1 MQQYIDGPNVKQIDP
16 PKLPGFFPLISLW
29 ASITKSGD
37 HVRLAILLQ
46 SPRVVAIAII
56 GTLAGVAV
64 PSVGKFIN
72 QGKTEAMETELDNV
86 QVAVQVA
93 MADAGVSEIANI
105 NEGAHKNLGDADHNP
120 DTAGKDRK
128 IAKVGSVKYF
138 VGDYIAGDVDSLQG
152 HYWLY
157 RDGTVKTRWYPD
169 LGIIN

>member
-1 MQQYIDGPNVKQIDP
+1 MLNQIRHTSEIKRDRNVSMHKIL
-16 PKLPGFFPLISLW
+16 KRFRYGERGFTLIE
-29 ASITKSGD
+29 
-37 HVRLAILLQ
+37 LL
-46 SPRVVAIAII
+46 VAIAII